1 MMGKSRG
8 LSRSAAHMWSFSRVT
23 MGNSGCFLCGSRES
37 RLHSSCEGERSIVL
51 ESQQGN
57 RASSRVNGGVSRSF
71 SSCGRKTW
79 VPSTCDVDLR
89 EFLRVPMGNQE
100 PCGER
105 RGLSKFHCIWCSG
118 RVPPLKLSREP
129 QCSSPLL
136 MWVWG
141 VYAVSYRESDL
152 NVCGGMELCFPFE
165 FSKGIQA
172 SS

>member
-1 MMGKSRG
+1 
-8 LSRSAAHMWSFSRVT
+8 MWGFSHVST
-23 MGNSGCFLCGSRES
+23 GNSGTSRGAAGKSSLYS
-37 RLHSSCEGERSIVL
+37 RCEGERGIAL

-57 RASSRVNGGVSRSF
+57 RASRRIEGGILRSF
-71 SSCGRKTW
+71 SRCGRKPCI
-79 VPSTCDVDLR
+79 PSTCDGDLK
-89 EFLRVPMGNQE
+89 ELLRVPMGNQE